1 MANYKFQQKPLAF
14 RDFRGRFPARFACDT
29 CGNTQAGL
37 QVARSPGADRSFKP
51 EGGALTDLMQRS
63 EVVAAF
69 LDLEPAR
76 AYRDLECFDVEE
88 PIREIIEVEVCRM
101 SLDKT

>member
-1 MANYKFQQKPLAF
+1 ML
-14 RDFRGRFPARFACDT
+14 
-29 CGNTQAGL
+29 
-37 QVARSPGADRSFKP
+37 
-51 EGGALTDLMQRS
+51 RS

-88 PIREIIEVEVCRM
+88 PIREIIEGKLSHVA
-101 SLDKT
+101 DKT